1 MLFRSRSEGNTSSA
15 DSRRKK
21 RLDVWVEP
29 ISHDESLLSPG
40 VCGACIPFAPDAK
53 FGTVPIAAAR
63 VADGVHVALPTTFES
78 ISRTRHNPLE
88 GSDCSAASSGAFRA
102 HVRVWLYPFPSP
114 P

>member
-63 VADGVHVALPTTFES
+63 VADRVHVALPTTFDS
-78 ISRTRHNPLE
+78 LYRTRHNPLWWP
-88 GSDCSAASSGAFRA
+88 DCSPSSSVAFQPHLR
-102 HVRVWLYPFPSP
+102 LCPLP
-114 P
+114 PQ